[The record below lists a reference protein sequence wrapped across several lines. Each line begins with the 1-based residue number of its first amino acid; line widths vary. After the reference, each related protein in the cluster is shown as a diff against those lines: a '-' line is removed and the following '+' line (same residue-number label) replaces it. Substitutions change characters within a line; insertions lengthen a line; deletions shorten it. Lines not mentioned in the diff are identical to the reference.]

1 MFSILTAYFIRNK
14 KFYIPSIGGFKLI
27 ELPATLDFADRLIY
41 PPVYQVSF
49 FEKGE
54 LDEEQIVFISE
65 NREVDKS
72 DAEQELL
79 ALGQEIKHKIQQS
92 SFNWKGV
99 GTLEY
104 LEFNFSLR

>member
-1 MFSILTAYFIRNK
+1 VSEPLKPPYISSIL
-14 KFYIPSIGGFKLI
+14 
-27 ELPATLDFADRLIY
+27 EL
-41 PPVYQVSF
+41 

-79 ALGQEIKHKIQQS
+79 ALGQEIKHKIQQ
-92 SFNWKGV
+92 
-99 GTLEY
+99 
-104 LEFNFSLR
+104 